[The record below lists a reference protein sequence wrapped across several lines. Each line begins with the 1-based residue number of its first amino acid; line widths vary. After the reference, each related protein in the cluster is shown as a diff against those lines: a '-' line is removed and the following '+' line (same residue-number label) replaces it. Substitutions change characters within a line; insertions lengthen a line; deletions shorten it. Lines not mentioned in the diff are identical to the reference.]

1 MRLTREDDGP
11 LFIHYND
18 PSFTLGELRAGDK
31 LWKSCYT
38 EVKVF
43 VQGVE
48 SFDPKHVVFQD
59 GITFVA
65 SLNVDMKFK
74 VYYGDYSIEPEYIAL
89 NGKKLRI
96 GDTKLAESL
105 FIDLVEAGWRF
116 HY

>member
-1 MRLTREDDGP
+1 MEKIFL
-11 LFIHYND
+11 HYND
-18 PSFTLGELRAGDK
+18 PKVVISDLHDGDK

-38 EVKVF
+38 QIKVF

-48 SFDPKHVVFQD
+48 SFDETYRFLAD
-59 GITFVA
+59 GMTFVA

-74 VYYGDYSIEPEYIAL
+74 VYYADYSLEPEWIAL
-89 NGKKLRI
+89 NGKKLRP
-96 GDTKLAESL
+96 GDESLAESL